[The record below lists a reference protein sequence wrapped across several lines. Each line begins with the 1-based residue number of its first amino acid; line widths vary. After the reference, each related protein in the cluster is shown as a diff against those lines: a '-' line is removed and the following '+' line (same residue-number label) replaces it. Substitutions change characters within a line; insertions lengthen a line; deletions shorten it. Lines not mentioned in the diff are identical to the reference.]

1 MREFVEFFADGEYG
15 KVGSPPGWPEIAVAA
30 LRPLGPKVIDP
41 WPIPD
46 LWPHSV
52 KFEFDYYPEGLET
65 IQAQLR
71 RQGLSVDY
79 WVRCEHTA
87 AEVRQAELLVTGP
100 GRVLTSVEDTLR
112 WKDVT
117 VCRYCGTRTAHW
129 QYESLQ
135 IVEPPQGAEL
145 ANVDHWPLVCSA
157 ELAQA
162 LREAR
167 VTGLALVPV
176 GPDWP
181 VQWYGLLT
189 THELPPLATS
199 PTRLVP
205 DPVRTPQCL
214 AHHLWDAKTP
224 LVYRRQELGAA
235 DFNHTYEYFGG
246 VETAVRLLV
255 ISQRVYRLFG
265 EVGFKRRNGYPVDV
279 VD

>member
-1 MREFVEFFADGEYG
+1 MREFVEFFADGDSE
-15 KVGSPPGWPEIAVAA
+15 VGAPPGWPEIAVAA
-30 LRPLGPKVIDP
+30 LRPLGPTVIKP

-46 LWPHSV
+46 PPPLQLC
-52 KFEFDYYPEGLET
+52 FEFDFYPEGLET
-65 IQAQLR
+65 IEAQLR

-79 WVRCEHTA
+79 WVRCEYTA
-87 AEVRQAELLVTGP
+87 AEVRQAELLLSDA
-100 GRVLTSVEDTLR
+100 GRVVTSVEDTLDR
-112 WKDVT
+112 QYVT
-117 VCRYCGTRTAHW
+117 VCRSCGTRTAHW
-129 QYESLQ
+129 QFAQLQ
-135 IVEPPQGAEL
+135 IVESPQGAEL
-145 ANVDHWPLVCSA
+145 ARVDHWPLVCSA

-162 LREAR
+162 LREAQ

-205 DPVRTPQCL
+205 DPVRTPQCV
-214 AHHLWDAKTP
+214 ANHLWDARTP

-246 VETAVRLLV
+246 VETASRRLV

-265 EVGFKRRNGYPVDV
+265 EVGFKRRNGFPVEV

>member
-1 MREFVEFFADGEYG
+1 MREFVEFFADGDSE
-15 KVGSPPGWPEIAVAA
+15 VGAPPGWPELAVAA
-30 LRPLGPKVIDP
+30 LRPLGPKVIKP

-46 LWPHSV
+46 PPPLQLC
-52 KFEFDYYPEGLET
+52 FEFDYYPEELQT
-65 IQAQLR
+65 IEAQLR

-79 WVRCEHTA
+79 WVRCEYTA
-87 AEVRQAELLVTGP
+87 AEVRQAELLVAGP
-100 GRVLTSVEDTLR
+100 GRVLTSVEDTLH
-112 WKDVT
+112 WEDVT
-117 VCRYCGTRTAHW
+117 VCRSCGTRTAHW

-176 GPDWP
+176 GPDRP

-189 THELPPLATS
+189 THELPPLAS
-199 PTRLVP
+199 PPTRLVP
-205 DPVRTPQCL
+205 NPARTPQCL
-214 AHHLWDAKTP
+214 AHHLWSSNTSP
-224 LVYRRQELGAA
+224 LAYRRRELGAA
-235 DFNHTYEYFGG
+235 DFNHTYEYYGG

-265 EVGFKRRNGYPVDV
+265 EVGVKRRNGYPVEV

>member
-1 MREFVEFFADGEYG
+1 MREFVEFIAYGEYG

-30 LRPLGPKVIDP
+30 LRPLGPKVIKP

-46 LWPHSV
+46 PPPLQV
-52 KFEFDYYPEGLET
+52 CFEFDFYPEGLET
-65 IQAQLR
+65 IEAQLR

-79 WVRCEHTA
+79 YVRCEYTA
-87 AEVRQAELLVTGP
+87 AEVRQAELLLSDA
-100 GRVLTSVEDTLR
+100 GRVVTSVEDTLH
-112 WKDVT
+112 WEDIT
-117 VCRYCGTRTAHW
+117 VCRSCGTRTAHW

-145 ANVDHWPLVCSA
+145 ARVDHWPLVCSA

-189 THELPPLATS
+189 THELPPGQPPD
-199 PTRLVP
+199 PTRPESGP
-205 DPVRTPQCL
+205 DPPVR
-214 AHHLWDAKTP
+214 
-224 LVYRRQELGAA
+224 
-235 DFNHTYEYFGG
+235 
-246 VETAVRLLV
+246 
-255 ISQRVYRLFG
+255 G
-265 EVGFKRRNGYPVDV
+265 ESPVGR
-279 VD
+279 